1 MQYDVKSTYASASGI
16 MVPFRTRLKGAA
28 LSPAV
33 TSAGTA
39 IFLNNITISGTYAR
53 STTTATI
60 TAQDHG
66 LQTYNFVYLDFAA
79 GGPTDGI
86 YKVATVTNSNVFT
99 VTVADS
105 GNTSGDVTVY
115 NDVLA
120 QATVSTVSSSNL
132 VIPGEGILAADGIRV
147 VLSNSVT
154 ATIYYG

>member
-1 MQYDVKSTYASASGI
+1 MQYDVKSTYASASGVMI
-16 MVPFRTRLKGAA
+16 PFRTRLKGAA
-28 LSPAV
+28 LSAAV
-33 TSAGTA
+33 TSAGA
-39 IFLNNITISGTYAR
+39 AVFLNNATIAGTYSR

-66 LQTYNFVYLDFAA
+66 LTTYDYVYLGFAA
-79 GGPTDGI
+79 GGPADGV

-105 GNTSGDVTVY
+105 GNASGNVTVY

-132 VIPGEGILAADGIRV
+132 VIPGEGILAADGVRV
-147 VLSNSVT
+147 VLTNSVT

>member
-1 MQYDVKSTYASASGI
+1 MQYDVKSTYASASGL

-28 LSPAV
+28 LSAAV
-33 TSAGTA
+33 TSAGAA
-39 IFLNNITISGTYAR
+39 IFLNNSTITGTYAR

-66 LQTYNFVYLDFAA
+66 LTTYDYVYLDFAA
-79 GGPTDGI
+79 GGPADGL

-105 GNTSGDVTVY
+105 GNTSGAVTVY

-132 VIPGEGILAADGIRV
+132 VIPGEGILAANGIRI

>member
-1 MQYDVKSTYASASGI
+1 MQYDVKSTYASASGL

-28 LSPAV
+28 LSAAV
-33 TSAGTA
+33 TSAGAA
-39 IFLNNITISGTYAR
+39 IFLNNSTITGTYAR
-53 STTTATI
+53 STTTATV

-66 LQTYNFVYLDFAA
+66 LTTYDYVYLDFAA
-79 GGPTDGI
+79 GGPADGL

-105 GNTSGDVTVY
+105 GNTSGAVTVY

-132 VIPGEGILAADGIRV
+132 VIPGEGILAANGIRI

>member
-1 MQYDVKSTYASASGI
+1 MQSDVKSTYASASGVMI
-16 MVPFRTRLKGAA
+16 PFRTRLKGAA
-28 LSPAV
+28 LSSAV
-33 TSAGTA
+33 SSAGAA
-39 IFLNNITISGTYAR
+39 IFLNESTISGTYSR

-66 LQTYNFVYLDFAA
+66 LQTYNYVYLDFAA
-79 GGPTDGI
+79 GGPADGI

-105 GNTSGDVTVY
+105 GNTSGNVTVY

-132 VIPGEGILAADGIRV
+132 VIPGEGILAQNGIRV

>member
-16 MVPFRTRLKGAA
+16 MIPFRTRLKGAA

>member
-1 MQYDVKSTYASASGI
+1 MQYDVKSTYASASGL

-28 LSPAV
+28 LSAAV
-33 TSAGTA
+33 SSAGAA
-39 IFLNNITISGTYAR
+39 IFLNNSTITGTYAR

-66 LQTYNFVYLDFAA
+66 LTTYDYVYLDFAA
-79 GGPTDGI
+79 GGPADGL

-105 GNTSGDVTVY
+105 GNTSGAVTVY

-132 VIPGEGILAADGIRV
+132 VIPGEGILAANGIRI
-147 VLSNSVT
+147 VLSSSVT

>member
-1 MQYDVKSTYASASGI
+1 MQYDVKSTYASASGL

-28 LSPAV
+28 LSAAV
-33 TSAGTA
+33 SSAGAA
-39 IFLNNITISGTYAR
+39 IFLNNSTITGTYAR

-66 LQTYNFVYLDFAA
+66 LTTYDYVYLDFAA
-79 GGPTDGI
+79 GGPADGL

-105 GNTSGDVTVY
+105 GNTSGAVTVY

-132 VIPGEGILAADGIRV
+132 VIPGEGILAANGIRI

>member
-1 MQYDVKSTYASASGI
+1 MQYDVKSAYASASGL

-28 LSPAV
+28 LSAAV
-33 TSAGTA
+33 TSAGAA
-39 IFLNNITISGTYAR
+39 IFLNESTIAGTYSR

-60 TAQDHG
+60 TAQNHG
-66 LQTYNFVYLDFAA
+66 LQTYNYVYLDFAA

-86 YKVATVTNSNVFT
+86 YKVVTVADADTFT

-105 GNTSGDVTVY
+105 GNTSGNVTVY
-115 NDVLA
+115 NGVLA
-120 QATVSTVSSSNL
+120 QATVSTVSGTSL
-132 VIPGEGILAADGIRV
+132 VIPGEGILAQDGIRV

>member
-1 MQYDVKSTYASASGI
+1 MQYDVKSTYASASGL

-28 LSPAV
+28 LSAAV
-33 TSAGTA
+33 TSDGAA
-39 IFLNNITISGTYAR
+39 IFLNNSTITGTYAR
-53 STTTATI
+53 STTTATV

-66 LQTYNFVYLDFAA
+66 LTTYDYVYLDFAA
-79 GGPTDGI
+79 GGPADGL

-105 GNTSGDVTVY
+105 GNTSGAVTVY

-132 VIPGEGILAADGIRV
+132 VIPGEGILAANGIRI

>member
-1 MQYDVKSTYASASGI
+1 MQSDVKSTYASASGVMI
-16 MVPFRTRLKGAA
+16 PFRTRLKGAA
-28 LSPAV
+28 LSSAV
-33 TSAGTA
+33 SSAGAA
-39 IFLNNITISGTYAR
+39 IFLNESTISGTYSR

-66 LQTYNFVYLDFAA
+66 LQTYNYVYLDFAA
-79 GGPTDGI
+79 GGPADGV

-105 GNTSGDVTVY
+105 GNTSGNVTVY

-132 VIPGEGILAADGIRV
+132 VIPGEGILAQNGIRV